1 MLVSQGITVCME
13 YHKAHSKPHTLKA
26 YEYIL
31 GKFRDQF
38 EGRDIKSL
46 TTEEVLTFLNGVCNG
61 TRQSTKSSRF
71 AYLRSFF
78 NFIRNNIDQDF
89 QNPCEAPMFKRI
101 FRPAEATQW
110 NIFEKEIVDE
120 LIFRT
125 TNQRNRLMLEL
136 MARGGMRISEVLKLT
151 PSDIID
157 QKLILRDPKSGKEQE
172 AVYIPQKIAER
183 LKEYIQHKEI
193 GSDKRIFPINYV
205 AAHSMVQKAGRMVG
219 VYLRPHD
226 LRRYAATYASRS
238 GVPIEIVSKVIL
250 RHANLSTTQRYLGK
264 VSDKEA
270 SRWIDNLYC

>member
-13 YHKAHSKPHTLKA
+13 YHKAHSKPHTIKSF
-26 YEYIL
+26 EYIL
-31 GKFRDQF
+31 VKFRNQF
-38 EGRDIKSL
+38 EDRDIRSL
-46 TTEEVLTFLNGVCNG
+46 SSEEVLAFLNILCNG
-61 TRQSTKSSRF
+61 VRQSTKSSRF

-78 NFIRNNIDQDF
+78 NFIRNNIDHEY
-89 QNPCEAPMFKRI
+89 QNPCDAPMFKRI
-101 FRPAEATQW
+101 FRHAEATQW
-110 NIFEKEIVDE
+110 NILDKDIVDE

-125 TNQRNRLMLEL
+125 TNERNRLMLEL

-151 PSDIID
+151 PPDIID
-157 QKLILRDPKSGKEQE
+157 QKLILRGPKSGKEQE
-172 AVYIPQKIAER
+172 AVFIPQKIAER
-183 LKEYIQHKEI
+183 LKKYIKQTGIEP
-193 GSDKRIFPINYV
+193 DKLIFPIKYV
-205 AAHSMVQKAGRMVG
+205 AAHAMVQRAGKMVG